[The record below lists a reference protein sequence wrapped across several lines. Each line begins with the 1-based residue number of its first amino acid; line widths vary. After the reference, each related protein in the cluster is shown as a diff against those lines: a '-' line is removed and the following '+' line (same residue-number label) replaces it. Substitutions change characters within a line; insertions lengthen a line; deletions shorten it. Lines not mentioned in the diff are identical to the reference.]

1 MRKLRVG
8 IVGLGGIAQKVY
20 LPILSQA
27 KHWELVGAYTPN
39 QQKNCLL
46 CQQYRIVSFFSLDE
60 LAANCDVAFV
70 HSATAAHYEIA
81 DHLLRKGLHVYID
94 KPLADTLDQAEALA
108 ELANKEQRALMVGF
122 NRRFA
127 PFYQTIKA
135 QMPCVSSVRF
145 EKHRIHGIGNTLR
158 FTLFDDYLHLLDTV
172 LWLCDGELSLL
183 ASQVNATVLDELV
196 FASHV
201 FRHDSKLITTAMH
214 RDAGTQ
220 AETLEVI
227 THGAVMR
234 VRDLNRLEEERD
246 GKIHVSIAGSW
257 QTILELRG
265 FVPMV
270 EHFLECVANQTTP
283 LVSGEQALMAQRW
296 MEKLLADRAQ

>member
-39 QQKNCLL
+39 QQKNTLL

-70 HSATAAHYEIA
+70 HSATAAHYDIA
-81 DHLLRKGLHVYID
+81 EHLLRKGLHVYID
-94 KPLADTLDQAEALA
+94 KPLADTLDQAEALVALA
-108 ELANKEQRALMVGF
+108 EKQQRTLMVGF

-127 PFYQTIKA
+127 PFYQTIKT
-135 QMPCVSSVRF
+135 QMPAASSIRF
-145 EKHRIHGIGNTLR
+145 EKHRIHGISHPLR
-158 FTLFDDYLHLLDTV
+158 FTMFDDYLHLLDTV
-172 LWLCDGELSLL
+172 LWLCDGNLDLL
-183 ASQVNATVLDELV
+183 ASQITATAQDELI

-201 FRHDSKLITTAMH
+201 FRHDNKLITTAMH
-214 RDAGTQ
+214 RDAGSQ
-220 AETLEVI
+220 AETLEAI

-234 VRDLNRLEEERD
+234 VRDLNSLEEDRD
-246 GKIHVSIAGSW
+246 GKSSVATAGSW

-265 FVPMV
+265 FTPMV
-270 EHFLECVANQTTP
+270 EHFLDCVANQTTP
-283 LVSGEQALMAQRW
+283 SISGEQALIAQRW
-296 MEKLLADRAQ
+296 MEKLLAK

>member
-46 CQQYRIVSFFSLDE
+46 CQQYRIVSFYSLDE

-70 HSATAAHYEIA
+70 HSSTATHHEIA
-81 DHLLRKGLHVYID
+81 EHLLRKGLHVYID
-94 KPLADTLDQAEALA
+94 KPLAETQEQAESLVELA
-108 ELANKEQRALMVGF
+108 EKQQRTLMVGF

-135 QMPCVSSVRF
+135 QMPCAASVRF
-145 EKHRIHGIGNTLR
+145 EKHRIHGIGNPLR

-172 LWLCDGELSLL
+172 LWLCDGDLSLL
-183 ASQVNATVLDELV
+183 ASQVNTTAQDELV
-196 FASHV
+196 FAGHT
-201 FRHDSKLITTAMH
+201 FRHDNKLINTAMH

-220 AETLEVI
+220 AETLEIV

-246 GKIHVSIAGSW
+246 GKICVTTAGS
-257 QTILELRG
+257 
-265 FVPMV
+265 
-270 EHFLECVANQTTP
+270 
-283 LVSGEQALMAQRW
+283 
-296 MEKLLADRAQ
+296 

>member
-46 CQQYRIVSFFSLDE
+46 CQQYRIVSFYSLDE

-70 HSATAAHYEIA
+70 HSSTATHHEIA
-81 DHLLRKGLHVYID
+81 EHLLRKGLHIYID
-94 KPLADTLDQAEALA
+94 KPLAETQEQAESLVELA
-108 ELANKEQRALMVGF
+108 EKQQRTLMVGF

-135 QMPCVSSVRF
+135 QMPCAASVRF
-145 EKHRIHGIGNTLR
+145 EKHRIHGIGNPLR

-172 LWLCDGELSLL
+172 LWLCDGDLSLL
-183 ASQVNATVLDELV
+183 ASQVNTTAQDELV
-196 FASHV
+196 FAGHT
-201 FRHDSKLITTAMH
+201 FRHDNKLINTAMH

-220 AETLEVI
+220 AETLEIV

-246 GKIHVSIAGSW
+246 GKICVTTAGSW

-270 EHFLECVANQTTP
+270 EHYLECVANQTTP
-283 LVSGEQALMAQRW
+283 LVTGEQALLAQRW
-296 MEKLLADRAQ
+296 MEKLLAE

>member
-46 CQQYRIVSFFSLDE
+46 CQQYRIVSFYSLDE

-94 KPLADTLDQAEALA
+94 KPLAETLDQAEALV
-108 ELANKEQRALMVGF
+108 ELANQQQRTLMVGF

-127 PFYQTIKA
+127 PFYQTIKT
-135 QMPCVSSVRF
+135 QMPCASSVRF
-145 EKHRIHGIGNTLR
+145 EKHRIHGIGNSLR
-158 FTLFDDYLHLLDTV
+158 FTMFDDYLHLLDTV
-172 LWLCDGELSLL
+172 LWLCDGDLSLL

-196 FASHV
+196 FAGHV
-201 FRHDSKLITTAMH
+201 FRHDNKLITTAMH

-246 GKIHVSIAGSW
+246 GKIHVTTAGSW

-270 EHFLECVANQTTP
+270 EHYLECVANQTTP
-283 LVSGEQALMAQRW
+283 QVTGEQALMAQRW
-296 MEKLLADRAQ
+296 LEKLLAE

>member
-70 HSATAAHYEIA
+70 HSATSAHYEIA
-81 DHLLRKGLHVYID
+81 EHLLRKGLHVYID

-108 ELANKEQRALMVGF
+108 TLAEKQQRTLMVGF

-127 PFYQTIKA
+127 PFYQTIKT
-135 QMPCVSSVRF
+135 QMPSVSSIRF
-145 EKHRIHGIGNTLR
+145 EKHRMHGISNTLR
-158 FTLFDDYLHLLDTV
+158 FTMFDDYLHLLDTV
-172 LWLCDGELSLL
+172 LWLCDGDLSLL
-183 ASQVNATVLDELV
+183 ASQLNATVQDELI
-196 FASHV
+196 FAGHV
-201 FRHDSKLITTAMH
+201 FRHDNKLITTAMH
-214 RDAGTQ
+214 RDAGSQ

-246 GKIHVSIAGSW
+246 GKICVSTAGSW

-270 EHFLECVANQTTP
+270 EHFLDCVANQTTP
-283 LVSGEQALMAQRW
+283 NISGEQALIAQRW
-296 MEKLLADRAQ
+296 MEKLLAQ

>member
-94 KPLADTLDQAEALA
+94 KPLADTLDQAEALV
-108 ELANKEQRALMVGF
+108 ELANKEQRTLMVGF

-145 EKHRIHGIGNTLR
+145 EKHRIHGIGNSLR

-246 GKIHVSIAGSW
+246 GKIHVSTAGSW

-283 LVSGEQALMAQRW
+283 LVSGEQALIAQRW
-296 MEKLLADRAQ
+296 MEKLLADREQ